1 MSIINYFKL
10 IKKLDMEFGQEEG
23 LEKQQLYFADDLGI
37 IYSREKT
44 TFRVWAPTAE
54 EVSVFLYERED
65 TDKILHNQA
74 LIRDINGTWYT
85 EIKGDLNSIYHSYQ
99 IKVNGQNNMV
109 VDPYTRGLGTNSKL
123 GLVVDLQKTNPLAWD
138 EDKRIHLIRPQ
149 DAVIYEVQLRDF
161 SSAEDSGIYY
171 KNKYLAF
178 TETGTVNKDGLKT
191 GIDHLKELG
200 VTHVH
205 LLPVFDFA
213 TVNDLEE
220 NDYNWGYDP
229 YYYNVPEGSYSTN
242 PADDTRI
249 IEFKLMV
256 KALHDNGL
264 GIIMDVVYNHTY
276 HTENSPFNKI
286 VPGYF
291 YRKDFFGNF
300 SNGSG
305 TGNEI
310 ASEKPMVRKFIVDS
324 VKYWAEE
331 YHIDGFR
338 FDLMAL
344 HDRITM
350 SLVEKTLHNI
360 DPSIIIYGEPWTG
373 GWSPLKEE
381 ERLVKG
387 NQRGMKIGVFNDNF
401 RNAIKGDN
409 DGKGTGFVSGA
420 EFQVENIKRG
430 VVGSIFYNLQIRDF
444 AEEPSETVNYVSSHD
459 NLTLWDKLQKSNYYD
474 SEEIRIRMDK
484 LAQGIILTSQGIPFI
499 QGGEEFLRTKF
510 GNHNSYKSGDYI
522 NQLKWDRK
530 GTYYDVFKYYRGLIT
545 LRKEHPAFRL
555 KDAESVKK
563 YLKFLET
570 PYNTIGFILGDFA
583 GGDPWKQI
591 VVFYN
596 PLRETVY
603 FRLPYRAQWSVVVDD
618 SKTGVDNL
626 YSLEDEYIELSPISM
641 MVLYH
646 Q

>member
-10 IKKLDMEFGQEEG
+10 VKSLDMEIGLEPE
-23 LEKQQLYFADDLGI
+23 LEKQQLYLADDLGV

-54 EVSVFLYERED
+54 ELTVFLYERED
-65 TDKILHNQA
+65 TDRILHRQD
-74 LIRDINGTWYT
+74 LVRDINGTWYT
-85 EIKGDLNSIYHSYQ
+85 EIKGDLKGIYHIYQ
-99 IKVNGQNNMV
+99 IKVNGQTNMV
-109 VDPYTRGLGTNSKL
+109 VDPYTRALGTNSKL
-123 GLVVDLQKTNPLAWD
+123 GLIVDLEATNPPGWD
-138 EDKRIHLIRPQ
+138 QDKRIRLASPQ
-149 DAVIYEVQLRDF
+149 DAIIYEVHVRDF
-161 SSAEDSGIYY
+161 SSAEDSGMYY

-178 TETGTVNKDGLKT
+178 TETGTVNRDGLKT
-191 GIDHLKELG
+191 GLDHLKELG
-200 VTHVH
+200 ITHVH

-213 TVNDLEE
+213 TVDDLSK

-249 IEFKLMV
+249 REFKLMV

-276 HTENSPFNKI
+276 HTEDSPFNKI
-286 VPGYF
+286 YPGYY
-291 YRKDFFGNF
+291 YRKDHHGNY

-310 ASEKPMVRKFIVDS
+310 ASEKPMIRKFIVDS

-344 HDRITM
+344 HDRTTM
-350 SLVEKTLHNI
+350 AQVEKTLHSI

-373 GWSPLKEE
+373 GWSPLREE

-387 NQRGMKIGVFNDNF
+387 NQRGMKIAVFNDNF

-420 EFQVENIKRG
+420 EFQADSIKRG
-430 VVGSIFYNLQIRDF
+430 VTGSIFYNHHIRDF

-459 NLTLWDKLQKSNYYD
+459 NLSLWDKLQRSNYYD
-474 SEEIRIRMDK
+474 SEEIRKDMDK

-499 QGGEEFLRTKF
+499 QGGEEFLRTKY
-510 GNHNSYKSGDYI
+510 GDNNSYKSGDHV
-522 NQLKWDRK
+522 NQLKWSRK
-530 GTYYDVFKYYRGLIT
+530 SIYLDVFNYYRGLIT

-555 KDAESVKK
+555 KDADSVRK
-563 YLKFLET
+563 YLMFLDS
-570 PYNTIGFILGDFA
+570 PYNTVAFTLGDFA
-583 GGDPWKQI
+583 GGDPWKRI

-596 PLRETVY
+596 PLRETAY
-603 FRLPYRAQWSVVVDD
+603 FRLPYRGKWNVVVDGR
-618 SKTGVDNL
+618 KAGVDVL
-626 YSLEDEYIELSPISM
+626 YSIEDEYIGVSPISM

-646 Q
+646 K